1 MIAISSAYKRALIG
15 VKIDGKEFERELD
28 ANVKHSENIMPALAD
43 LLDEN
48 GLSLNQ
54 NDTLAV
60 VVGPGSFTG
69 IRIGI
74 SLVKGLKV
82 GQENQKLIAITTFDL
97 MAYSYIKNNIV
108 KEDFTCVINALSDL
122 FFVCTYDK
130 NGKKLSIEKMI
141 DKQEFEN
148 LQGIKVGLEEENITK
163 ITINP
168 TAKELLSLAE
178 NKGKEGQFIEENK
191 LLPLYLRQSQA
202 EANLDE
208 KSKNKKN

>member
-28 ANVKHSENIMPALAD
+28 ANVKHSENIMPALAEI
-43 LLDEN
+43 LDEN
-48 GLSLNQ
+48 GLSLSQ

-60 VVGPGSFTG
+60 VIGPGSFTG

-74 SLVKGLKV
+74 SLVKGLNV

-97 MAYSYIKNNIV
+97 MAYSYIKNSIV

-122 FFVCTYDK
+122 FFVCKYDK
-130 NGKKLSIEKMI
+130 NGKKLSTEKMI
-141 DKQEFEN
+141 DKKEFEN
-148 LQGIKVGLEEENITK
+148 LQGTKIGLEEENITE
-163 ITINP
+163 ITVNP

-178 NKGKEGQFIEENK
+178 NKAKEGQFIEENK

-202 EANLDE
+202 EANLEE